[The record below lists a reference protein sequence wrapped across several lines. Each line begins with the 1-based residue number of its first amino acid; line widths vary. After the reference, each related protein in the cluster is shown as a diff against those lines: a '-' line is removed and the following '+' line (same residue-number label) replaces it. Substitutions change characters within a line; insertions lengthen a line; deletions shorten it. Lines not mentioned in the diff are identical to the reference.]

1 MSVFSLTVRANHE
14 LLKMLQ
20 MTIHHKMLLLQSW
33 LMKVLRVIGQTVIIT
48 NVAEPSQHSLPIT
61 SLDFLMRRNPVG
73 RRLHNIC
80 RKTRKREELQKLKLV
95 RLSSTRWSSR
105 HTLFISVCSVTKK
118 GMMKFQILWSALVLV
133 LPQYN
138 TDTWGFFLQ
147 KYSTKPG
154 AEVRWVCTVPVPHRT
169 WKWVIRKEA
178 KEMLKEFISHWM
190 SRKDWPTYSLM
201 QAQWVIVLVYWS
213 TSSR

>member
-1 MSVFSLTVRANHE
+1 MSVFSLSVRANHE
-14 LLKMLQ
+14 LHMMLQ

-48 NVAEPSQHSLPIT
+48 NVAEPSQHSLSIT

-118 GMMKFQILWSALVLV
+118 GMMKFQILWSALFLV
-133 LPQYN
+133 LAQYN
-138 TDTWGFFLQ
+138 TDTWGFCLQ
-147 KYSTKPG
+147 KFSTKSG
-154 AEVRWVCTVPVPHRT
+154 AEV
-169 WKWVIRKEA
+169 
-178 KEMLKEFISHWM
+178 
-190 SRKDWPTYSLM
+190 SLCSP
-201 QAQWVIVLVYWS
+201 S
-213 TSSR
+213 TSQNLVMSQTERGEADIEGIYFPSDVKERLTYI